1 MNADRRTA
9 VLAYVALPGTL
20 ALSTGCQAISTIF
33 ETGVW
38 VGAIMVLLILGLVA
52 WVVSKF
58 RGGGGA
64 PRGTINLLLGVVLTT
79 TVLSAA
85 PAPDRDSQAAPRPQG
100 GPPEVEDVL
109 LQGCLARD
117 EGPQPGGRSAVERG
131 DRAAAGSAT
140 AADRGELFLLRQA
153 SRIAAAVTNQPSSDT
168 STAAQKGQMY
178 RLVPGSGVSL
188 TTHDRQQV
196 EVRGRLVARN
206 DPTATAPTSSMTS
219 PRDSQAVQ
227 GGQMQAV
234 GQTMAPGQ
242 GGQSGQST
250 AAPPPDA
257 AAARGV
263 VDGSTG
269 DQPPTV
275 IVTSLRM
282 LAPTCPSQR

>member
-1 MNADRRTA
+1 MNADRRISFLT
-9 VLAYVALPGTL
+9 YVALPGAL
-20 ALSTGCQAISTIF
+20 ALSAGCQAISTIF

-38 VGAIMVLLILGLVA
+38 VGVIMVLLLLGIVA

-64 PRGTINLLLGVVLTT
+64 PRGTINLLLGVLLTS

-85 PAPDRDSQAAPRPQG
+85 PAPDPESQAPRPPG
-100 GPPEVEDVL
+100 GRTALQDVL
-109 LQGCLARD
+109 LQGCLGRD
-117 EGPQPGGRSAVERG
+117 EGPQPDGRSAVERG
-131 DRAAAGSAT
+131 DRVAAGSAT
-140 AADRGELFLLRQA
+140 DADRGELFLLREA
-153 SRIAAAVTNQPSSDT
+153 SRMAAAVTNQPSSDK
-168 STAAQKGQMY
+168 STAAQKDQTY

-188 TTHDRQQV
+188 STHDGQHV
-196 EVRGRLVARN
+196 EVRGRLVARH
-206 DPTATAPTSSMTS
+206 DPTATAPTSSTTS

-250 AAPPPDA
+250 TPPSDA